1 MTNDGIWRVT
11 LLTVA
16 LSAAVAIL
24 ISAGTKQLEQRQYRL
39 KIQVEVEYGE
49 H

>member
-1 MTNDGIWRVT
+1 MANDGIWRAA
-11 LLTVA
+11 LLIVA
-16 LSAAVAIL
+16 LSAAVALL
-24 ISAGTKQLEQRQYRL
+24 IGTSKKQPEQRQYRF